1 MKKEWVWD
9 KRRWK
14 RNEYGIR
21 EDEKMNE
28 YGIRE
33 DEKWMSN
40 MG

>member
-21 EDEKMNE
+21 EDEK
-28 YGIRE
+28 G
-33 DEKWMSN
+33 MS